1 MRFSVVIPCYNQ
13 GRFLTDCLE
22 SLAYQTLPPG
32 EVIVVDD
39 GSTDVET
46 KEFCARLPRYSYPF
60 RLRCLRTAN
69 GGLSASR
76 NHGIRQCDGDV
87 ILPLDADDKLT
98 PDAIEEYASLL
109 ASDSQVDICYPD
121 ILEFGNSD
129 ALWNVPPV
137 NRWRL
142 TQANFIVCSSAIRRR
157 VFDAGYWYDEAMRG
171 GYEDWEFWIR
181 TCALG
186 PFRAAPLRKPAFY
199 YRRWGYS
206 MLRAV
211 NHDLVISSFRAKHQD
226 QGIWSAEIEQR
237 LRTREAPTHR
247 VVCSDQSESL
257 FSGHDLVPLLESS
270 LDDFLKT
277 DQVSRFV
284 WFGSFPLEA
293 TAHLQLIVNE
303 VARHTPMPVYLF
315 SDSRTGSVYLTV
327 LDRLAVLATVDG
339 NLPVSTFSRRALR
352 ITTSGDRQP
361 YVVTVGIPDETSL
374 RSTEALELLRKRV
387 GGNALPTGF
396 REDARVDDQ
405 LNYFYPR
412 EPSVPSPVIRSR
424 SDRILAIAMPWLTY
438 GGSEF
443 AVRILLQEGAI
454 RRQFDKIIILTFE
467 KDDHPAH
474 LLFERLADT
483 ILHLGLLPGD
493 DESYMAI
500 ALELLES
507 WGATDFLIANSR
519 HGYNLI
525 PRIRKAGLDIR
536 ICAQLHSMECH
547 PLTGIAT
554 EGYPRDLASQYAA
567 LVDRVACISDR
578 LTSFMIDHLYFPHHK
593 IKTVRLGVD
602 QERFRPA
609 IPTTR
614 DRPKRV
620 VWCGR
625 LSPEKDPLLALRV
638 AEHFHCQA
646 PDVHFV
652 FVGDGP
658 LVNEFS
664 AQLQLCL
671 ARGMPVEWIKSTS
684 RVDEVF
690 RESDCLFMTSQWEG
704 IPIVVMEAL
713 STGIPVVMCFTNTA
727 MREIAVPGQCF
738 EVNNRLSMEELC
750 QQLRKAL
757 DAPRFAPDHALSH
770 HRYAQE
776 MIDWLF
782 PSGACARKDYLTSV
796 FGVAGSD
803 KTSAKAG

>member
-22 SLAYQTLPPG
+22 SLAYQTLPPW

-39 GSTDVET
+39 GSTDAETVELCT
-46 KEFCARLPRYSYPF
+46 RLPRYCYPF
-60 RLRCLRTAN
+60 RLRSLRKPN
-69 GGLSASR
+69 GGLADAR
-76 NHGIRQCDGDV
+76 NHGIRHCDGDI

-98 PDAIEEYASLL
+98 PDGIEEYASLF
-109 ASDSQVDICYPD
+109 ARDTEVDICYPD

-129 ALWNVPPV
+129 LLWKVPPF

-142 TQANFIVCSSAIRRR
+142 TQENFMVCSSAIRRR
-157 VFDAGYWYDEAMRG
+157 VFDAGYWYDEAMRR
-171 GYEDWEFWIR
+171 GYEDWEFWMR

-186 PFRAAPLRKPAFY
+186 PFRAAPLRKAVFL

-206 MLRAV
+206 MIRAV
-211 NHDLVISSFRAKHQD
+211 NHDAVVSSFRTKHHD
-226 QGIWSAEIEQR
+226 QGIWSAEVEQR
-237 LRTREAPTHR
+237 LRTMEAPTHR
-247 VVCSDQSESL
+247 VVCSCQSEFL
-257 FSGHDLVPLLESS
+257 FNGHDIAPLLESS

-277 DQVSRFV
+277 DPVSRFV
-284 WFGSFPLEA
+284 WFGSFPAEA

-303 VARHTPMPVYLF
+303 VARHHPTPVYLF

-327 LDRLAVLATVDG
+327 LDRLSVLAAVDS
-339 NLPVSTFSRRALR
+339 NLPVSTYSRLVLR

-361 YVVTVGIPDETSL
+361 YVVNVGIPDETWL
-374 RSTEALELLRKRV
+374 RSTEALELLRNRV
-387 GGNALPTGF
+387 GVNALPTGF
-396 REDARVDDQ
+396 REDARVDNQ
-405 LNYFYPR
+405 LNYFYRR
-412 EPSVPSPVIRSR
+412 EPVAPSPVSRSR
-424 SDRILAIAMPWLTY
+424 SDRVLAIAMPWLTY
-438 GGSEF
+438 GGAEF
-443 AVRILLQEGAI
+443 ALRILLQEATI
-454 RRQFDKIIILTFE
+454 RRQFDKIVILTFE

-474 LLFERLADT
+474 LLFERLTDT
-483 ILHLGLLPGD
+483 ILHLGILPGD
-493 DESYMAI
+493 DESHRAI
-500 ALELLES
+500 ALKLLQS
-507 WGATDFLIANSR
+507 WGVTDFLINNSR
-519 HGYNLI
+519 HGYELI

-536 ICAQLHSMECH
+536 ICAQLHSLACH

-554 EGYPRDLASQYAA
+554 EGYPRELASQYAA
-567 LVDRVACISDR
+567 LVDRVACISDH
-578 LTSFMIDHLYFPHHK
+578 LTSFMIDRLYFPRHK

-602 QERFRPA
+602 QEQFRPVVH
-609 IPTTR
+609 TTL

-625 LSPEKDPLLALRV
+625 LSPEKDPLLGLRV
-638 AEHFHCQA
+638 AEHFHRQA
-646 PDVHFV
+646 PDVRFV

-664 AQLQLCL
+664 AQLQVCL
-671 ARGMPVEWIKSTS
+671 ARGMSVEWIKSTS

-727 MREIAVPGQCF
+727 MREIATAGQCF
-738 EVNNRLSMEELC
+738 EVNDRLSMEEYC
-750 QQLRKAL
+750 QKLREAL
-757 DAPRFAPDHALSH
+757 DAPRFAPDPALSH
-770 HRYAQE
+770 HRYARE

-782 PSGACARKDYLTSV
+782 PNGACARNDYLTSV
-796 FGVAGSD
+796 FGDTGSD